1 MRLFVI
7 FIFASFRLFV
17 CVVAAALVAAL
28 RTAKGERVDEDDE
41 GACYVLSA
49 RIWARVK
56 QKNLMP

>member
-28 RTAKGERVDEDDE
+28 RTAKGERVDE
-41 GACYVLSA
+41 GYVMSA
-49 RIWARVK
+49 RIWARVR